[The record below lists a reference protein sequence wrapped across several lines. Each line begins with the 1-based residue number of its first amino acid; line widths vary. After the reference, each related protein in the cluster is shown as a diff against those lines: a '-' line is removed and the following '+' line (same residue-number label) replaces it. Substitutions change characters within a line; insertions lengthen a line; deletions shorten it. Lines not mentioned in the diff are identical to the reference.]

1 MGGPSKARGMCSM
14 CRDSML
20 LCLCLS
26 VATWQLTPISALPAI
41 DSADLPPQ
49 EEDAVI
55 SLLQSERQMTQA
67 QILRAENHQMETNAQ
82 HEGEA
87 DGLEQS
93 DSAVTQLQTS
103 SESSDDNRGKT
114 EIIVTVVLCSIFV
127 LSVGILVGFT
137 IGRVRGA
144 HRMYRESVK
153 ATDIDIES
161 ESIY

>member
-1 MGGPSKARGMCSM
+1 MGALARTKARGMCSM

-55 SLLQSERQMTQA
+55 SLLQSERHMTQA

-82 HEGEA
+82 HVGEA

-127 LSVGILVGFT
+127 LSVVFWSAS
-137 IGRVRGA
+137 RSAASAVRTGCT
-144 HRMYRESVK
+144 ESP
-153 ATDIDIES
+153 
-161 ESIY
+161 